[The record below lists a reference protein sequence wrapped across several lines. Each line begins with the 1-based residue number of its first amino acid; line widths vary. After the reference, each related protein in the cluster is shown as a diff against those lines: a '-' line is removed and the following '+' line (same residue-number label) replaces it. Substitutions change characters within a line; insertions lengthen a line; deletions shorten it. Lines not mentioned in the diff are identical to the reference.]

1 MVVFWQT
8 TIALQPRSRG
18 CHLVSDEIKRALAK
32 MPSVKVGLANIFL
45 QHTSASLTINENCD
59 PDVRKD
65 MEMSLNNLAPEDADY
80 IHTDEGKDDMPGH
93 VKSSLFGCSLTI
105 PVTDSKLNLGTWQ
118 GIWLCEHRN
127 RGGSRRV
134 VITIQGQ

>member
-1 MVVFWQT
+1 MFMVPNF
-8 TIALQPRSRG
+8 
-18 CHLVSDEIKRALAK
+18 RALAK

-80 IHTDEGKDDMPGH
+80 IHTDEGKDDMVSCANQH
-93 VKSSLFGCSLTI
+93 VLFDGYKDLRTKAVLFSI
-105 PVTDSKLNLGTWQ
+105 
-118 GIWLCEHRN
+118 
-127 RGGSRRV
+127 SR
-134 VITIQGQ
+134 